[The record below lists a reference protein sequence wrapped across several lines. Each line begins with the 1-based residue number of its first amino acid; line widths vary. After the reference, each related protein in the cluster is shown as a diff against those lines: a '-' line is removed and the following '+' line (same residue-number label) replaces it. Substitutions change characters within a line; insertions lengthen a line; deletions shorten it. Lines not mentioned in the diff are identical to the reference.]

1 MRKPGPSIML
11 AIGLP
16 MAREDHGRDEDS
28 LDREEHFGGDGQ
40 ATTLQLIFDRL
51 QRGDESAVH
60 SAMAIA
66 RCLQEMAQQATAG
79 NKRGL
84 KHWYEKCNDLVDHV
98 NGEESEDEEAH
109 NGE

>member
-1 MRKPGPSIML
+1 MFGMPS
-11 AIGLP
+11 P
-16 MAREDHGRDEDS
+16 MAREDDEPGRDEDS
-28 LDREEHFGGDGQ
+28 LGREDDHLGGDGR

-51 QRGDESAVH
+51 QRGDESAAH

-66 RCLQEMAQQATAG
+66 RCLQEMAHQAAAG
-79 NKRGL
+79 NMRGL

-98 NGEESEDEEAH
+98 NGEEEDEEAH

>member
-1 MRKPGPSIML
+1 MRKPSIML
-11 AIGLP
+11 AIGFPSP
-16 MAREDHGRDEDS
+16 MARESDERDEDS
-28 LDREEHFGGDGQ
+28 LDREEHFGDDGR
-40 ATTLQLIFDRL
+40 ATTLQLIFERL
-51 QRGDESAVH
+51 QRGDESAAH

-66 RCLQEMAQQATAG
+66 RCLQEMAHQAAAG

-98 NGEESEDEEAH
+98 NGESEDEEAP